1 MSAIPDDIIT
11 AGRLEAERYARWLH
25 TMKTKGSLSPRAI
38 EGLADTFSRITHSE
52 RQRTDD
58 LIEEVKRV
66 LGPFADIAPSVEYT
80 DLRDGNVVHR
90 QRVTTDETADGPL
103 LGWKELT
110 KDHFSAARALLSK
123 LEGR

>member
-1 MSAIPDDIIT
+1 MSAITDDIMQV
-11 AGRLEAERYARWLH
+11 AMAVYEEASSDGFRS
-25 TMKTKGSLSPRAI
+25 GSVKLIARAI
-38 EGLADTFSRITHSE
+38 HSE

-80 DLRDGNVVHR
+80 DFRDGDVVHR
-90 QRVTTDETADGPL
+90 QRVTTDGTADGPL

-110 KDHFSAARALLSK
+110 KDHFRAARALLSK
-123 LEGR
+123 LGERT